1 MSESI
6 MQSSVDLVDPA
17 LVVGRRSNGRNIY
30 SKAAKQRLVEVCL
43 KPGVSLA
50 RVALHNG
57 LNANVLRRWVT
68 LHLRK
73 PGAMPVPSASFI
85 PVAPLP
91 GRNPAA
97 PIEIDVGGATLRLQ
111 GPVDAEQLRLVLH
124 CLRHP

>member
-1 MSESI
+1 MSDSI
-6 MQSSVDLVDPA
+6 MQSDGDLVDHA

-50 RVALHNG
+50 RVALNNG

-68 LHLRK
+68 LHLGKR
-73 PGAMPVPSASFI
+73 GTMPVAAASFI
-85 PVAPLP
+85 PVASLP
-91 GRNPAA
+91 RRDSAA
-97 PIEIDVGGATLRLQ
+97 PIEIDIGGATLRLQ
-111 GPVDAEQLRLVLH
+111 GPVDAAQLRRVLD